1 MDLNRRFSALMA
13 SVAVVAA
20 LLAAS
25 CAGGPAQAG
34 SSSYYKLVDYKGK
47 AEGAAPPAWASLD
60 SHELEATPEFR
71 GLAVFKFEE
80 SGKDLE
86 SLRRWTA
93 MFSAPSELS
102 SRISN
107 RVKETF
113 EGLEQG
119 DKDRLSTYF
128 REVVESI
135 SETEFSGY
143 QKYDEWWALK
153 LFGQAAGPKAG
164 TKEYTYSSLY
174 VLPKSALKKYI
185 AAAEDKAAQT
195 AKLPADAAKNLE
207 RSERALSEGFGGW

>member
-1 MDLNRRFSALMA
+1 L
-13 SVAVVAA
+13 
-20 LLAAS
+20 
-25 CAGGPAQAG
+25 
-34 SSSYYKLVDYKGK
+34 DYKGK
-47 AEGAAPPAWASLD
+47 AEGAPPPAWASLD
-60 SHELEATPEFR
+60 PHELEATPEFR

-102 SRISN
+102 SRIST
-107 RVKETF
+107 RVKESF
-113 EGLEQG
+113 DGLERG
-119 DKDRLSTYF
+119 DKDKLTTYF

-185 AAAEDKAAQT
+185 AAAEDKAALT

-207 RSERALSEGFGGW
+207 RSERALSESFGGW